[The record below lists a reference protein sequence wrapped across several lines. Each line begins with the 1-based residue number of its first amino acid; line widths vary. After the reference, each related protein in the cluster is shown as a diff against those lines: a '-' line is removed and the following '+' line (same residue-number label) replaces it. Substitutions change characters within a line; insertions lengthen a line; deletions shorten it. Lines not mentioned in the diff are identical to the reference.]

1 MKREGLMDNNIVLT
15 PVPLEQ
21 LLEAITE
28 KVIIAIRKQQQED
41 QQEKLL
47 TTADVCALLHVT
59 PVTINTWIKKGKL
72 EKYSNEGGKNFFK
85 YSEVMESLKTLK
97 KYKVK

>member
-1 MKREGLMDNNIVLT
+1 MDNIVLT
-15 PVPLEQ
+15 PVPLDQ

-47 TTADVCALLHVT
+47 STKEICKLFGVT
-59 PVTINTWIKKGKL
+59 PVTVSAWINKGSLTPYTK
-72 EKYSNEGGKNFFK
+72 GRKNLFK
-85 YSEVMESLKTLK
+85 YSEVMESLKKLK
-97 KYKVK
+97 KYKMK